1 MTCYAMPFNETVSLN
16 GTDVIKHN
24 LTNSAAFTP
33 PRVAPHSSSKNKCKV
48 NCSKCFSGDS
58 TIHVKSNNLY
68 HEVSMSELD
77 HFIGHDILTYSN
89 GEVTDNQL
97 LTIVHSDQTEQT
109 TFLEITT
116 STTSILITSNHLIYK
131 NDSNKMTKVF
141 ADQLNVDDYLYVL
154 QSDKKTITYDQIISI
169 NNVIRNGYYSPM
181 PYNGN
186 DFFVDNVLVSSYS
199 SFNLPLINNLHY
211 YYALTKS
218 FFE

>member
-1 MTCYAMPFNETVSLN
+1 
-16 GTDVIKHN
+16 
-24 LTNSAAFTP
+24 
-33 PRVAPHSSSKNKCKV
+33 
-48 NCSKCFSGDS
+48 
-58 TIHVKSNNLY
+58 
-68 HEVSMSELD
+68 
-77 HFIGHDILTYSN
+77 
-89 GEVTDNQL
+89 
-97 LTIVHSDQTEQT
+97 
-109 TFLEITT
+109 
-116 STTSILITSNHLIYK
+116 
-131 NDSNKMTKVF
+131 MTKVF